1 MLWFGSS
8 PLGGMMWSIVQSSPS
23 KSLWHPMQMGS
34 SIVLAYARALIHS
47 LLLCHSLIV

>member
-8 PLGGMMWSIVQSSPS
+8 PRGGMMWSIVQSSPS
-23 KSLWHPMQMGS
+23 KSLWHPIQIGS
-34 SIVLAYARALIHS
+34 SMVLAYALAFVHA